1 MANDKGG
8 LPPAQGVTS
17 STPHPTRHGGK
28 RPNAGRKRKW
38 LEPMIMVRIPKRL
51 REAFKLWLE
60 ANR

>member
-1 MANDKGG
+1 MA
-8 LPPAQGVTS
+8 S
-17 STPHPTRHGGK
+17 GGK

-38 LEPMIMVRIPKRL
+38 LEPMISVRIPKRL